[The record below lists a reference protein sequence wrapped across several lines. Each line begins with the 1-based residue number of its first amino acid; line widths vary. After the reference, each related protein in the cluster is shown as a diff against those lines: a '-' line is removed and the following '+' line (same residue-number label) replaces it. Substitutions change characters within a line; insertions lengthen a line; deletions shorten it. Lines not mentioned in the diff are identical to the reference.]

1 MKEELKVNIDTFI
14 KRVEIENLN
23 LIDTKVNFLYDKD
36 GIHLPKIYTVLNQ
49 LNEKKEIALSEEING
64 ALNFWE
70 GKGDLSLK

>member
-49 LNEKKEIALSEEING
+49 LNEKKR
-64 ALNFWE
+64 
-70 GKGDLSLK
+70 